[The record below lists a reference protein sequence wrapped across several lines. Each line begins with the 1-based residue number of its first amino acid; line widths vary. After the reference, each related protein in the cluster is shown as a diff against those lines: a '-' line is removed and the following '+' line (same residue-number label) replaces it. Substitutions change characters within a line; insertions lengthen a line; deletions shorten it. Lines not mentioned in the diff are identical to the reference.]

1 MGRGRGGRRAELP
14 ESVTLGREGSRFR
27 TLRQS
32 GWGVVGYSGAT
43 GNWPSRAPCQSH
55 LHRRARGPWGRPPR
69 SAQPVPGNEVL
80 NLTCAHTHARDDA
93 LWNRAAGAA
102 AEVESSSFAT
112 AACKTKASRTQPELR
127 AQECARARRTSAT
140 TKPAQR
146 RLLRCRAA
154 TPDAAAGLSPEGAA
168 HDIRRTRSCVG
179 RHSGRDCNG
188 ICRCRGE
195 ERRRSCRCAQRC
207 ACCGGKR
214 RTCRAQCCRSSKACA
229 ASSQTCRSVPRRRSV
244 VIFRRKCGGCFRG
257 TRSCGVCCSHG
268 DGFARNAWGG

>member
-1 MGRGRGGRRAELP
+1 MSPPPVPTPPRASEGELSLLLPPLSSPSRSHTTSPSRDVRPRFASSHLRLPAVSATSANDSRRRADAKGTHHHQHQHHKA
-14 ESVTLGREGSRFR
+14 ESQLSLAGKAAVQPNEC
-27 TLRQS
+27 
-32 GWGVVGYSGAT
+32 GW
-43 GNWPSRAPCQSH
+43 CK
-55 LHRRARGPWGRPPR
+55 
-69 SAQPVPGNEVL
+69 
-80 NLTCAHTHARDDA
+80 
-93 LWNRAAGAA
+93 
-102 AEVESSSFAT
+102 VESSSFAT

-195 ERRRSCRCAQRC
+195 ERRRGCRCAQRC

-257 TRSCGVCCSHG
+257 TQSSGVCCSHG